1 MPKAGGSLKALQ
13 AGMPLAKTENLQRRR
28 AMQKSGVLHFDPGL
42 PLFRE
47 HFPGAP
53 RVPGS
58 LIIAALAEEAGLLFP
73 HLLPVRAG
81 RFRFR
86 LFLTP
91 GDWPF
96 SMEYDETGSRV
107 LCRVGSDRIMADG
120 VLVMKRKDS

>member
-58 LIIAALAEEAGLLFP
+58 LIIAALAEEAGP
-73 HLLPVRAG
+73 SARQGRALPLPPLSHAG
-81 RFRFR
+81 G
-86 LFLTP
+86 LALQH
-91 GDWPF
+91 
-96 SMEYDETGSRV
+96 
-107 LCRVGSDRIMADG
+107 G
-120 VLVMKRKDS
+120 V

>member
-1 MPKAGGSLKALQ
+1 
-13 AGMPLAKTENLQRRR
+13 
-28 AMQKSGVLHFDPGL
+28 MQKSGVLHFDPGL

-58 LIIAALAEEAGLLFP
+58 LIIAALAVEAGRLFP
-73 HLLPVRAG
+73 RLLPVRAG

-86 LFLTP
+86 FFLTP

-96 SMEYDETGSRV
+96 SMDYDETGCRV
-107 LCRVGSDRIMADG
+107 FCRVGSDRIMADG
-120 VLVMKRKDS
+120 VLAMKRKDG